1 MHFCHLR
8 EIYLTNIETTTG
20 EFIGNKI
27 VDKIVKPAENLRD
40 VAEEIFISP
49 EKREEILNK
58 EKYYKNGTP

>member
-1 MHFCHLR
+1 M
-8 EIYLTNIETTTG
+8 ETTTG